1 MLVRKIWNCEF
12 NILFVD
18 IMFCMVRLTLGN
30 STSWHVRHALSVL
43 ESLLETGLW
52 GTARPF
58 SADSDACWEICRAS
72 LPQHVTM
79 ETDGAGREWGEGRC
93 WRMLCHWCRCV
104 FSLSRALCV
113 SRCLSLIVTA
123 RWCVP
128 SPRSAAMQHS
138 AASQRI
144 KRQNWHWRMG

>member
-104 FSLSRALCV
+104 FSLSLALSVLVGV
-113 SRCLSLIVTA
+113 SRSSWLLADASPPPALQPCSTA
-123 RWCVP
+123 
-128 SPRSAAMQHS
+128 QHH
-138 AASQRI
+138 